1 MLKIFNSLSKKK
13 EEFKPV
19 NDNKVN
25 FYLCGPTV
33 YDGAHIGHG
42 RSSTAFDLIRRY
54 LIYKGYK
61 VNFVSNY
68 TDIDD
73 KMINRAN
80 ERGITV
86 SDLAKEIIPIYESDY
101 GKLRILKPDTQPRA
115 TDYIKEII
123 ELIKKLEAAGATYT
137 IDDGV
142 YFDISKFPEYGKL
155 SKQKLEDLE
164 NGIRVDINE
173 NKKNLQDFVLWKNE
187 KPGEPSWDSPWGK
200 GRPGWHIE
208 CSAMSNTLLGE
219 TIDIHGGGADLMFP
233 HHECEIA
240 QSETANMK
248 PFVKYWLHNGFIT
261 INKEK
266 MSKSLGNF
274 ITLSTALRK
283 YPGDVLRYLYMQTH
297 YRSPINFTDDLIEH
311 AKQGLERIQ
320 DFVRNIMREKP
331 NGEIHKEVND
341 FIEKSREKFEK
352 GMDNDFDT
360 SEALSG
366 VYDLIKNINIF
377 DKSNK
382 LNTSDQKA
390 IIDYL
395 IKIDTVFAILIPEK
409 EEELDKGM
417 IDLINEREQARKD
430 KNWKRADEIRNELLE
445 KNIELEDT
453 SSGTIWKKKV

>member
-1 MLKIFNSLSKKK
+1 MLKIFNSLSNKK

-19 NDNKVN
+19 NDNLVN

-33 YDGAHIGHG
+33 YDSAHIGHG

-73 KMINRAN
+73 RMIERAN
-80 ERGITV
+80 ERKISV
-86 SDLAKEIIPIYESDY
+86 SDLAEEIIPVYEEDY
-101 GKLRILKPDTQPRA
+101 LKLKILKPDHQPRA
-115 TDYIKEII
+115 TEYIPQII
-123 ELIKKLEAAGATYT
+123 ELIKKLETSGAAYFL
-137 IDDGV
+137 DDGV

-155 SKQKLEDLE
+155 SKQKMEDLHM
-164 NGIRVDINE
+164 GARVEINE
-173 NKKNLQDFVLWKNE
+173 KKRNFQDFALWKNE

-208 CSAMSNTLLGE
+208 CSAMSSTLLGD

-248 PFVKYWLHNGFIT
+248 PFVKYWLHNAFLT

-274 ITLSTALRK
+274 ITLNAALKK
-283 YPGDVLRYLYMQTH
+283 YSGGVIRYLYMQTH
-297 YRSPINFTDDLIEH
+297 YRSPINFSDDLIEH
-311 AKQGLERIQ
+311 AKQGLERIH
-320 DFVRNIMREKP
+320 DFVRAVLREKP
-331 NGEIHKEVND
+331 QGQLQSEVKHY
-341 FIEKSREKFEK
+341 IEQSRKKFEK

-360 SEALSG
+360 SEALAA

-377 DKSNK
+377 DKSKK
-382 LNTSDQKA
+382 LNLSDQKA
-390 IIDYL
+390 IIEYL
-395 IKIDTVFAILIPEK
+395 TGIDTVFAIIIPEK
-409 EEELDKGM
+409 EGQLDKVLL
-417 IDLINEREQARKD
+417 DLINEREQARKN
-430 KNWKRADEIRNELLE
+430 KNWKRADEIRDLLLE
-445 KNIELEDT
+445 KGIELEDT